1 MTTPIDSGD
10 NLAGN
15 IERVTS
21 YILGRDQSLD
31 SLQVL
36 PSTEDIASTIAALP
50 AQLPEKGLGIS
61 STITHLIESVL
72 PGILQAQ
79 NGPRY
84 FGFVIGGV
92 TPAAQLADLLTG
104 SYDENVQVALRH
116 ETASTAIEQRT
127 LELLLDLLDIP
138 RSTFMGRTFTTGAT
152 ASNML
157 GLGQARH
164 FHGV

>member
-1 MTTPIDSGD
+1 MTTPTSSGD
-10 NLAGN
+10 DLARNL
-15 IERVTS
+15 ERVTS
-21 YILGRDQSLD
+21 HILGRNQSLD
-31 SLQVL
+31 SLPVL
-36 PSTEDIASTIAALP
+36 PSQEDIASTIAALP
-50 AQLPEKGLGIS
+50 TQLPEKGLGTS
-61 STITHLIESVL
+61 STINHLINSIL

-92 TPAAQLADLLTG
+92 TPAAQLADILNG

-127 LELLLDLLDIP
+127 LKLLLDLIDIP
-138 RSTFMGRTFTTGAT
+138 RSTFTGRTFTTGAT

-157 GLGQARH
+157 GLGQTLPT
-164 FHGV
+164 